1 MVKDILLDDNYEC
14 VMAGRDVAVG
24 DCGEQLVVLLANTM
38 QGEWKRN
45 PLSGWNMAMRKN
57 QPKSEL
63 KKLVPQIMEDMS
75 VNGYEVKVRV
85 NDNEL
90 NIEL

>member
-1 MVKDILLDDNYEC
+1 MIKDILLDENFDC
-14 VMAGRDVAVG
+14 LVSGRDLVVG
-24 DCGEQLVVLLANTM
+24 DCGEQLVVLLANTT

-45 PLSGWNMAMRKN
+45 PLSGWNMTSRKN

-63 KKLVPQIMEDMS
+63 KKLVPQIMEDMAM
-75 VNGYEVKVRV
+75 NGYEVKVKV
-85 NDNEL
+85 NGNEL